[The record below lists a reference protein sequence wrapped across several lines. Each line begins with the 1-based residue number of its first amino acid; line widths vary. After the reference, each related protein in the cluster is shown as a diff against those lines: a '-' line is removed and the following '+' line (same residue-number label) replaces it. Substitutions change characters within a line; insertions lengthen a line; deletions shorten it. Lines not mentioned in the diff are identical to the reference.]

1 MKITKKRL
9 RNIIFEEMKKID
21 EIKDESKEDPEAIEQ
36 AELEQG
42 LDMPAASIE
51 AKWEE
56 RQAKKAKN
64 ENYRKGYRK
73 MKISKQQLR
82 RIIREEKQKI
92 LREQPGMPPMGGP
105 PPAPLLQELIDDI
118 SNVISGYVGEVE
130 LDIQDEPLSRAD
142 IIDFLARWL
151 HEER

>member
-1 MKITKKRL
+1 
-9 RNIIFEEMKKID
+9 MKKID

>member
-1 MKITKKRL
+1 MKITKRRL

-118 SNVISGYVGEVE
+118 TNVISGYVGEVE